1 MPSDVKT
8 NKMKIS
14 DTPKDSLGL
23 TRRAFGAGLAAGTGF
38 LAFALPVR
46 ALNVDQARALI
57 DKAVSAVNAIISSG
71 KSEQQMYGDFE
82 RVFIQYADVPTI
94 ARSAL
99 GVAAKSA
106 SASQMSAFTK
116 AFQGYISRK
125 YGRRFREFIGGKIE
139 VVDAHPIKSY
149 YEVVSVAHLQG
160 QAPFDLRWH
169 VSDKS
174 GRQLFFNIIIEGIN
188 MLASERTEIGAI
200 LDKQGGSVDKLI
212 AELKRL

>member
-1 MPSDVKT
+1 MPSNAK
-8 NKMKIS
+8 
-14 DTPKDSLGL
+14 KDSLLL

-46 ALNVDQARALI
+46 ALTVDQARALI
-57 DKAVSAVNAIISSG
+57 DKAVAEVNAIINSG
-71 KSEQQMYGDFE
+71 KSEQQMLGDFE
-82 RVFIQYADVPTI
+82 RVFATYSDVPTI

-106 SASQMSAFTK
+106 SSGQMAAFTK

-139 VVDAHPIKSY
+139 VTDARPIKSY
-149 YEVVSVAHLQG
+149 FEVISVAHLKG
-160 QAPFDLRWH
+160 EAPFDLRWH

-174 GRQLFFNIIIEGIN
+174 GKQLFFNIIIEGIN

-200 LDKQGGSVDKLI
+200 LDKQGGDVDKLI
-212 AELKRL
+212 GVLKTL